1 MRTRLFGRRLATTR
15 QGSRVLVVVALGLL
29 FGTLVGVPQAAAVP
43 SATASCFPAPG
54 LTGGGVVK
62 GASPGAGFLYLSN
75 SDQAAEVDAAKKA
88 GIRTVR
94 IDVDWSAIET
104 SPGVFNW
111 SSTDRAMAAVAS
123 AGMCPLGLIG
133 FTPKWATN
141 PADNATDSH
150 YRPKDPARYGQFVR
164 TAALRYRSTVSAW
177 EIWNEP
183 NTLNFFKPTTDAAYY
198 TQLLKAGYAA
208 VKGVNSTLGVI
219 SAGMA
224 PATDNGR
231 DIAPLTFLAGMYD
244 AGARGSFDAVGMHP
258 YTYPYLPNDPSTS
271 SFSAAQQMWPMHD
284 IMVNRGDGAKRIWMT
299 EFGAPTGTSPRAV
312 TPQTQADTVRI
323 VLDAAK
329 GTSWLGPAYV
339 YSIRDAG
346 SDLTDPEQNF
356 GLLHRDFAPKPAYQ
370 VMASY
375 T

>member
-1 MRTRLFGRRLATTR
+1 MHRFR
-15 QGSRVLVVVALGLL
+15 VVAVAVVAAIVSVS
-29 FGTLVGVPQAAAVP
+29 VGAVGAGGAAAA
-43 SATASCFPAPG
+43 SSCFPAPG
-54 LTGGGVVK
+54 LSGGGVVK

-75 SDQAAEVDAAKKA
+75 SDQSAEVSAARKA
-88 GIRTVR
+88 GVRTVR
-94 IDVDWSAIET
+94 VDVDWSAIET
-104 SPGVFNW
+104 APGVFNW
-111 SSTDRAMAAVAS
+111 ASTDRAMTAVAN

-150 YRPKDPARYGQFVR
+150 YRPADPARYGQFVR
-164 TAALRYRSTVSAW
+164 TAAQRYRSAVSAW

-183 NTLNFFKPTTDAAYY
+183 NTLNFFEPHTDAAYY
-198 TQLLKAGYAA
+198 TQLLRAGYAA
-208 VKGVNSTLGVI
+208 VKGVSTSLGVI

-224 PATDNGR
+224 PAADNGR
-231 DIAPLTFLAGMYD
+231 DIAPQTFLAGMYD
-244 AGARGSFDAVGMHP
+244 AGARGSFDAVAMHP

-299 EFGAPTGTSPRAV
+299 EYGAPTGTSPVSV

-323 VLDAAK
+323 ILDAAK

-346 SDLTDPEQNF
+346 SDPTDPEQNF
-356 GLLHRDFAPKPAYQ
+356 GMLYRDFAPKPAYQ
-370 VMASY
+370 VLASY

>member
-1 MRTRLFGRRLATTR
+1 MKRLRR
-15 QGSRVLVVVALGLL
+15 VVVIGMVLGALVTVSMATAGS
-29 FGTLVGVPQAAAVP
+29 ASAVP
-43 SATASCFPAPG
+43 AATASCFPAPG
-54 LTGGGVVK
+54 LSGGGVVK
-62 GASPGAGFLYLSN
+62 GVSPGAGFLYLSN
-75 SDQAAEVDAAKKA
+75 SDQAAEVNAAKKA
-88 GIRTVR
+88 GVRTVR

-111 SSTDRAMAAVAS
+111 ASTDRAMSAVAS

-183 NTLNFFKPTTDAAYY
+183 NTLNFFKPATDAAYY
-198 TQLLKAGYAA
+198 TRLLKAGYAA
-208 VKGVNSTLGVI
+208 VKGVRSSLGVI

-284 IMVNRGDGAKRIWMT
+284 IMVSRGDGAKRIWMT
-299 EFGAPTGTSPRAV
+299 EFGAPTGTADRSV
-312 TPQTQADTVRI
+312 TPQTQADTIRI

-346 SDLTDPEQNF
+346 GDAGDLEQNF
-356 GLLHRDFAPKPAYQ
+356 GLLYQNFTPKPAYQ
-370 VMASY
+370 VLASY
-375 T
+375 N

>member
-1 MRTRLFGRRLATTR
+1 MQRLRH
-15 QGSRVLVVVALGLL
+15 VVAVVAALAAVLP
-29 FGTLVGVPQAAAVP
+29 VGVVTADPASAAP
-43 SATASCFPAPG
+43 SGTATCFPAPG
-54 LTGGGVVK
+54 LAGGGVVK
-62 GASPGAGFLYLSN
+62 GVSPGAGFLYLSN
-75 SDQAAEVDAAKKA
+75 SDQIAEVKAARAA
-88 GIRTVR
+88 GVRSVR

-111 SSTDRAMAAVAS
+111 ASTDRAIAAVTS
-123 AGMCPLGLIG
+123 AGMCPLGLAG
-133 FTPKWATN
+133 FTPTWATD
-141 PADNATDSH
+141 PADGATDSH
-150 YRPKDPARYGQFVR
+150 FRPKDPARFGQFVR

-183 NTLNFFKPTTDAAYY
+183 NTVNFFKPRADAASY
-198 TQLLKAGYAA
+198 TQLLRAGYTA
-208 VKGVNSTLGVI
+208 VKGVSSSLAVI

-231 DIAPLTFLAGMYD
+231 DIAPPTFLAGMYD

-258 YTYPYLPNDPSTS
+258 YTYPYLPNDPSTQ
-271 SFSAAQQMWPMHD
+271 SFSAAQQMFPMHD
-284 IMVNRGDGAKRIWMT
+284 IMVGRGDGGKRIWMT

-323 VLDAAK
+323 VLDAAR

-339 YSIRDAG
+339 YSIRDSG
-346 SDLTDPEQNF
+346 GDTSDPEQNF
-356 GLLHRDFAPKPAYQ
+356 GLLNRDFAPKPAYQ

-375 T
+375 N